1 MTIIQLRCFV
11 EVAQELNYA
20 KAASNLFI
28 SQPAVSRHIIS
39 LENDLGVQ
47 LFVRSR
53 HHVALTSAGNLF
65 YSEAKDILERIDLSK
80 HSILNN
86 PGEETLNVGC
96 VSSIRID
103 GLSKIYAKYHAKM
116 PHVCINN
123 TEITAGDYRRVSSGD
138 HLEVAFVPSSLKGHL
153 SYKEASLNYYT
164 LYRGTLCCVMR
175 ADHRLVSK
183 ERITFHDLQGETLIL
198 LDHEHC
204 PPSMDAVQIEIR
216 KNAEKIKYYY
226 SGSSLYSIP
235 MIIGGLG
242 LAIMPDFVCPK
253 SDEIILRPFDLPAQL
268 EFGIICRNN
277 DNSALV
283 RTFIDVARKEYRSL
297 QK

>member
-123 TEITAGDYRRVSSGD
+123 TEITASDYRRVSSGD
-138 HLEVAFVPSSLKGHL
+138 HLDVAFVPSSLKGHL

-175 ADHRLVSK
+175 SDHRLVNK

-283 RTFIDVARKEYRSL
+283 RTFIDVAREEYRSL

>member
-138 HLEVAFVPSSLKGHL
+138 HLDVAFVPSSLKGHL

-242 LAIMPDFVCPK
+242 LAIMPDYVCPK

>member
-138 HLEVAFVPSSLKGHL
+138 HLDVAFVPSSLKGHL

-216 KNAEKIKYYY
+216 KKAEKIKYYY

>member
-123 TEITAGDYRRVSSGD
+123 TEITASDYRRVSSGD
-138 HLEVAFVPSSLKGHL
+138 HLDVAFVPSSLKGHL

>member
-103 GLSKIYAKYHAKM
+103 GLSKIYSKYHAKM

-123 TEITAGDYRRVSSGD
+123 TEITASDYRRVSSGD
-138 HLEVAFVPSSLKGHL
+138 HLDVAFVPSSLKGHL
-153 SYKEASLNYYT
+153 SYKEASLDYYT

-283 RTFIDVARKEYRSL
+283 RTFIDVAREEYRSL

>member
-138 HLEVAFVPSSLKGHL
+138 HLDVAFVPSSLKGHL

-277 DNSALV
+277 DNSSLV
-283 RTFIDVARKEYRSL
+283 RTFIDVAREEYRSL

>member
-103 GLSKIYAKYHAKM
+103 GLSKIYSKYHAKM

-123 TEITAGDYRRVSSGD
+123 TEITASDYRRVSSGD
-138 HLEVAFVPSSLKGHL
+138 HLDVAFVPSSLKGHL

-283 RTFIDVARKEYRSL
+283 RTFIDVAREEYRSL

>member
-138 HLEVAFVPSSLKGHL
+138 HLDVAFVPSSLKGHL

-253 SDEIILRPFDLPAQL
+253 SDEIILRPFDLPVQL

-283 RTFIDVARKEYRSL
+283 RTFIDVAREEYRSV

>member
-65 YSEAKDILERIDLSK
+65 FSEAKDILERIDLSK
-80 HSILNN
+80 HSILST

-116 PHVCINN
+116 PHVYINN
-123 TEITAGDYRRVSSGD
+123 TEITASDYRRVSSGD
-138 HLEVAFVPSSLKGHL
+138 HLDVAFVPSSLKGHL

-253 SDEIILRPFDLPAQL
+253 SDEIILRPFDLSAQL

-283 RTFIDVARKEYRSL
+283 RTFIDVAREEYRSL

>member
-1 MTIIQLRCFV
+1 
-11 EVAQELNYA
+11 
-20 KAASNLFI
+20 
-28 SQPAVSRHIIS
+28 
-39 LENDLGVQ
+39 
-47 LFVRSR
+47 
-53 HHVALTSAGNLF
+53 
-65 YSEAKDILERIDLSK
+65 
-80 HSILNN
+80 
-86 PGEETLNVGC
+86 
-96 VSSIRID
+96 
-103 GLSKIYAKYHAKM
+103 
-116 PHVCINN
+116 
-123 TEITAGDYRRVSSGD
+123 
-138 HLEVAFVPSSLKGHL
+138 
-153 SYKEASLNYYT
+153 
-164 LYRGTLCCVMR
+164 MR

>member
-47 LFVRSR
+47 LFVRSK

-138 HLEVAFVPSSLKGHL
+138 HLDVAFVPSSLKGHL

-183 ERITFHDLQGETLIL
+183 ERIAFHDLQGETLIL

-277 DNSALV
+277 DNSSLI
-283 RTFIDVARKEYRSL
+283 RTFIDVAREEYRSL

>member
-138 HLEVAFVPSSLKGHL
+138 HLDVAFVPSSLKGHL

-253 SDEIILRPFDLPAQL
+253 SDEIILRPFELPAQL

-277 DNSALV
+277 DNSALA
-283 RTFIDVARKEYRSL
+283 RTFIDVAREEYRSL

>member
-123 TEITAGDYRRVSSGD
+123 TEITASDYRRVSSGD
-138 HLEVAFVPSSLKGHL
+138 HLDVAFVPSSLKGHL
-153 SYKEASLNYYT
+153 SYKEASLDYYT

>member
-11 EVAQELNYA
+11 EVAQELNYS

-138 HLEVAFVPSSLKGHL
+138 HLDVAFVPSSLKGHL

-283 RTFIDVARKEYRSL
+283 RTFIDVAREEYRSL

>member
-138 HLEVAFVPSSLKGHL
+138 HLDVAFVPSSLKGHL

>member
-138 HLEVAFVPSSLKGHL
+138 HLDVAFVPSSLKGHL

-253 SDEIILRPFDLPAQL
+253 SDEIILRPFDLPVQL

-283 RTFIDVARKEYRSL
+283 RTFIDVAREEYRSL

>member
-96 VSSIRID
+96 VSSIRIY

-138 HLEVAFVPSSLKGHL
+138 HLDVAFVPSSLKGHL

-198 LDHEHC
+198 MDHEHC

-283 RTFIDVARKEYRSL
+283 RTFIDVAREEYRSL

>member
-96 VSSIRID
+96 VSSIRIE

-123 TEITAGDYRRVSSGD
+123 TEITASDYRRVSSGD
-138 HLEVAFVPSSLKGHL
+138 HLDVAFVPSSLKGHL
-153 SYKEASLNYYT
+153 SYKEASLDYYT

-283 RTFIDVARKEYRSL
+283 RTFIDVAREEYRSL

>member
-65 YSEAKDILERIDLSK
+65 YSEAKDILER
-80 HSILNN
+80 
-86 PGEETLNVGC
+86 EETLNVGC

-138 HLEVAFVPSSLKGHL
+138 HLDVAFVPSSLKGHL

>member
-80 HSILNN
+80 HSILSI

-138 HLEVAFVPSSLKGHL
+138 HLDVAFVPSSLKGHL

>member
-123 TEITAGDYRRVSSGD
+123 TEITASDYRRVSSGD
-138 HLEVAFVPSSLKGHL
+138 HLDVAFVPSSLKGHL

-253 SDEIILRPFDLPAQL
+253 SDEIILHPFDLPAQL

-283 RTFIDVARKEYRSL
+283 RTFIDVARKEYRSM

>member
-28 SQPAVSRHIIS
+28 SQPAVYRHIIS

-138 HLEVAFVPSSLKGHL
+138 HLDVAFVPSSLKGHL

-283 RTFIDVARKEYRSL
+283 RTFIDVARKEYRSMM
-297 QK
+297 K

>member
-103 GLSKIYAKYHAKM
+103 GLSKIYSKYHAKM

-123 TEITAGDYRRVSSGD
+123 TEITASDYRRVSSGD
-138 HLEVAFVPSSLKGHL
+138 HLDVAFVPSSLKGHL
-153 SYKEASLNYYT
+153 SYKEASLNYYI
-164 LYRGTLCCVMR
+164 LYKGTLCCVMR

-216 KNAEKIKYYY
+216 KKAEKIKYYY

-283 RTFIDVARKEYRSL
+283 RTFIDVAREEYRSL

>member
-138 HLEVAFVPSSLKGHL
+138 HLDVAFVPSSLKGHL

-277 DNSALV
+277 DNSAMV
-283 RTFIDVARKEYRSL
+283 RTFIDVAREEYRSL

>member
-103 GLSKIYAKYHAKM
+103 GLSKIYSKYHAKM

-123 TEITAGDYRRVSSGD
+123 TEITASDYRRVSSGD
-138 HLEVAFVPSSLKGHL
+138 HLDVAFVPSSLKGHL
-153 SYKEASLNYYT
+153 SYKEASLDYYT

-283 RTFIDVARKEYRSL
+283 RSFIDVAREEYRSL

>member
-138 HLEVAFVPSSLKGHL
+138 HLDVAFVPSSLKGHL

-277 DNSALV
+277 DNSALA
-283 RTFIDVARKEYRSL
+283 RTFIDVAREEYRSL

>member
-138 HLEVAFVPSSLKGHL
+138 HLDVAFVPSSLKGHL

-283 RTFIDVARKEYRSL
+283 RTFIDVAREEYRSMM
-297 QK
+297 K

>member
-123 TEITAGDYRRVSSGD
+123 TEITASDYRRVSSGD
-138 HLEVAFVPSSLKGHL
+138 HLDVAFVPSSLTGHL
-153 SYKEASLNYYT
+153 SYKEASLDYYT

-283 RTFIDVARKEYRSL
+283 RTFIDVAREEYRSL

>member
-39 LENDLGVQ
+39 LENDLGVE

-123 TEITAGDYRRVSSGD
+123 TEITASDYRRVSSGD
-138 HLEVAFVPSSLKGHL
+138 HLDVAFVPSSLKGHL

-283 RTFIDVARKEYRSL
+283 RTFIDVAREEYRSL

>member
-65 YSEAKDILERIDLSK
+65 FSEAKDILERIDLSK

-123 TEITAGDYRRVSSGD
+123 TEITASDYRRVSSGD
-138 HLEVAFVPSSLKGHL
+138 HLDVAFVPSSLKGHL
-153 SYKEASLNYYT
+153 SYKEASLDYYT

-283 RTFIDVARKEYRSL
+283 RSFIDVAREEYRSL

>member
-123 TEITAGDYRRVSSGD
+123 TEITASDYRRVSSGD
-138 HLEVAFVPSSLKGHL
+138 HLDVAFVPSSLKGHL

-283 RTFIDVARKEYRSL
+283 RTFIDVAREEYRSL

>member
-138 HLEVAFVPSSLKGHL
+138 HLDVAFVPSSLKGHL

-283 RTFIDVARKEYRSL
+283 RTFIDVARKEYRSM

>member
-80 HSILNN
+80 HSILSN

-138 HLEVAFVPSSLKGHL
+138 HLDVAFVPSSLKGHL

-183 ERITFHDLQGETLIL
+183 EGITFHDLQGETLIL

-277 DNSALV
+277 DNSALA
-283 RTFIDVARKEYRSL
+283 RTFIDVAREEYRSL

>member
-283 RTFIDVARKEYRSL
+283 RTFIDVAREEYRSL

>member
-80 HSILNN
+80 HSILSN

-138 HLEVAFVPSSLKGHL
+138 HLDVAFVPSSLKGHL

-277 DNSALV
+277 DNSALA
-283 RTFIDVARKEYRSL
+283 RTFIDVAREEYRSL

>member
-80 HSILNN
+80 HSILSN

-123 TEITAGDYRRVSSGD
+123 TEITASDYRRVSSGD
-138 HLEVAFVPSSLKGHL
+138 HLDVAFVPSSLKGHL

-283 RTFIDVARKEYRSL
+283 RTFIDVAREEYRSL